1 MHNVLLEYMS
11 KSSALPPKYLTY
23 NDGGVGS
30 MRLKQG
36 IAHFM
41 NRHFSPVR
49 PIELSHLVVTNSV
62 SSEIEHLAWA
72 FTNPGDGILPGKP
85 YYGQFIPDMTMRTA
99 AEVIPVNFNDCD
111 TFEEDAIEL
120 YEQAPLEFESW
131 SGNKVRALVVCSP
144 HVSLGR
150 SYPEET
156 IIGLMKL
163 CQRHQIHLISDE
175 VYALST

>member
-1 MHNVLLEYMS
+1 MHKVLLEYMS

-23 NDGGVGS
+23 NDGGGGS

-41 NRHFSPVR
+41 NRHFSPGR

-85 YYGQFIPDMTMRTA
+85 YYGQFIPDMTIRTA
-99 AEVIPVNFNDCD
+99 AEVVPVNFNDCD
-111 TFEEDAIEL
+111 TFEADVIEL
-120 YEQAPLEFESW
+120 YEQALLEFESR
-131 SGNKVRALVVCSP
+131 SGNKVRALVVRNP
-144 HVSLGR
+144 HDPLD
-150 SYPEET
+150 P
-156 IIGLMKL
+156 
-163 CQRHQIHLISDE
+163 
-175 VYALST
+175 